1 MAELNLK
8 QIIDRLNAEF
18 TGETR
23 KLVFWYDDKAEFAED
38 METVELQNAKIYH
51 LQPDNQFYTK
61 YFLECVDKTTNYLIY
76 APFPK
81 PDVRDNHLEDTCAY
95 SRRFIADRASL
106 LSVDLGIEEK
116 YKPVI
121 EKHIKFFANKE
132 RTQRFYDLEIENF
145 NEENILVGLLSAVC
159 KARTCSFEEVVRI
172 VLMEKVNFAEG
183 ERETGLGRI
192 ELVDNAFLQEFEKYD
207 LLSAFWQLCEQHFGY
222 TDTKPS
228 LERLLVTLFV
238 TYTGRYVQA
247 ELPASWKS
255 FVSYKSGNI
264 IAFLDSLMNSVLY
277 RDKYDALSA
286 HVAKGL
292 NVLSAFAG
300 MRVDDLVECDTF
312 LAVDQVLVKWLI
324 GRLVSEDIGA
334 IINGLTIQEL
344 CEKRAKMHFGRK
356 TGKTY
361 QMLSSV
367 YSMVKEAD
375 YHAADGLKPIID
387 RYLAAD
393 YNMDQQYRKF
403 YYYYDQLESTE
414 SLESLRELVEN
425 IYTNE
430 YLACLL
436 PAWNAGIQQDAAFS
450 AIPLQREFY
459 NTNLRYTKE
468 RTVVII
474 SDAMR
479 YEVGQELFARM
490 QDDPKCTAKLSV
502 QLSVLPSYTRLGM
515 AALLPHKTLEMT
527 DDFQVL
533 ADGILCDNLAGR
545 QQVLQSY
552 NPYSVC
558 VQFDD
563 IKNLKVAELRDVLT
577 KRQII
582 YVYHNQIDARGDKAN
597 TEDEVFNACEEAVQ
611 EIMDLI
617 HRISV
622 SGNTYHF
629 IVTADHGF
637 IYKRDKLTE
646 SDKISGKSADKAFV
660 NRRFIVSKAALEDDG
675 IDHMSMGC
683 VLGNEDSKVVSYPV
697 SSNVF
702 KVAGG
707 GANYVHGG
715 SSPQEM
721 LVPVLEF
728 KMERGHMETKN
739 AEIALVSIVHKITNL
754 ITSMDFI
761 QSDAV
766 SDTVKASK
774 YRIFFLSED
783 NEKISNENSYVA
795 DSREENAQKRIF
807 RMRFTFKNKKY
818 DKDKQYYLVVY
829 DEESGLEQWRQ
840 PVIMDIA
847 FADDF
852 GFGF

>member
-61 YFLECVDKTTNYLIY
+61 YFLERVDKTTNYLIY

-81 PDVRDNHLEDTCAY
+81 PDVRDNHLEDTMLY
-95 SRRFIADRASL
+95 SRRFFADRASL

-172 VLMEKVNFAEG
+172 VLTDG
-183 ERETGLGRI
+183 

-247 ELPASWKS
+247 ELPAAWKS

-324 GRLVSEDIGA
+324 SRLVSEDIGA
-334 IINGLTIQEL
+334 IVNGFTIPEL

-361 QMLSSV
+361 QMLSGA

-414 SLESLRELVEN
+414 SFEPLRELVEN

-459 NTNLRYTKE
+459 NVNLRYTKE

-515 AALLPHKTLEMT
+515 AALLPHKTLEIT

-533 ADGILCDNLAGR
+533 VDGILCDNLAGR

-552 NPYSVC
+552 NPDSVC

-597 TEDEVFNACEEAVQ
+597 TEDEVFHACEEAVQ
-611 EIMDLI
+611 EIVDLI

-646 SDKISGKSADKAFV
+646 SDKISGKSAEKAFV

-675 IDHMSMGC
+675 IDHMSMGR

-766 SDTVKASK
+766 SDTVKAAK

>member
-61 YFLECVDKTTNYLIY
+61 YFLERVDKTTNYLIY

-81 PDVRDNHLEDTCAY
+81 PDVRDNHLEDTMLY
-95 SRRFIADRASL
+95 SKRFFADRASL

-172 VLMEKVNFAEG
+172 VLTDG
-183 ERETGLGRI
+183 

-247 ELPASWKS
+247 ELPAAWKS

-292 NVLSAFAG
+292 NVFSAFAG

-334 IINGLTIQEL
+334 IVNGFTIPEL

-361 QMLSSV
+361 QMLSSS

-414 SLESLRELVEN
+414 SFEPLRELVEN

-459 NTNLRYTKE
+459 NANLRYTKE

-552 NPYSVC
+552 NPDSVC

-597 TEDEVFNACEEAVQ
+597 TEDEVFHACEEAVQ

-646 SDKISGKSADKAFV
+646 SDKISGKSAEKAFV

-675 IDHMSMGC
+675 IDHMSLGC

-766 SDTVKASK
+766 SDTVKAAK

-829 DEESGLEQWRQ
+829 DEENGLEQWRQ